1 MTSAIPDKTGYTC
14 MWFTEAHTVG
24 PQVMKAAVNQFGH
37 AAKGEISDKDLTRA
51 KYVFLKVWLRKH
63 VFIEEKQ

>member
-51 KYVFLKVWLRKH
+51 KYVFLKVW
-63 VFIEEKQ
+63 